1 MAQMYTVAVVRAQ
14 IEKYVL
20 GEIDRVQLDEWL
32 FPLLWPDEG
41 PADAL
46 DLGWSAELSLMET
59 SRGHLSEEELRASL
73 RALVDESVPA

>member
-1 MAQMYTVAVVRAQ
+1 MYTVAVVRAQ

-20 GEIDRVQLDEWL
+20 DEIDQVQLDEWL

-46 DLGWSAELSLMET
+46 DLGWSAEFLLMEA
-59 SRGHLSEEELRASL
+59 SRGHLTEEELRASL
-73 RALVDESVPA
+73 RSLVAPSVPA

>member
-1 MAQMYTVAVVRAQ
+1 MYTVAVVRAQ

-46 DLGWSAELSLMET
+46 DLGWSAEFLLMEAGR
-59 SRGHLSEEELRASL
+59 SHLAEEELQASL
-73 RALVDESVPA
+73 RSLVDESVPA

>member
-20 GEIDRVQLDEWL
+20 GEIERVQLDEWL

-46 DLGWSAELSLMET
+46 DLGWSAELLLMEAG
-59 SRGHLSEEELRASL
+59 RGDLSEEELCASL
-73 RALVDESVPA
+73 RTLVDQSVPA